1 MCVCTYTNTH
11 AHIYIHMHDVIKMIQ
26 MIKMI
31 KMIKYVVYVVKCTCT
46 CDVCIFGQSGFN
58 QGQTWRIHGAGAV
71 ETLGLQDA
79 TKEAGGW

>member
-1 MCVCTYTNTH
+1 
-11 AHIYIHMHDVIKMIQ
+11 MHDVIKMIQ

-79 TKEAGGW
+79 TKEAGGG